1 MGKLVNNSHFIEL
14 FLFWDDS
21 TKASSSFPHRQKN
34 IYVHTPRAILMGDQQ
49 CLVRGTALKHL
60 RWPTQP
66 ALTRKLVSGGSDK
79 CSSPLEPTSGC
90 QRKAP
95 HTQSQLTLSRWA
107 AAPSRWCSTRHTWKG
122 IPSPPWH
129 PSCKLCQWL
138 PYLPQTEQCWLFCTR
153 QLRSLW
159 GQKAGPGSFIMSK
172 LIATQHK
179 DIFSTTG
186 WRNFP
191 PREERS
197 NKCSILSRSLP
208 KVMLACSC
216 RFSLLNIQM

>member
-1 MGKLVNNSHFIEL
+1 MGKLVNNSHFTEL
-14 FLFWDDS
+14 FLFWDDP
-21 TKASSSFPHRQKN
+21 TKASSSFPYRQTN
-34 IYVHTPRAILMGDQQ
+34 IYVHTPRDMLWVTSNAWWE
-49 CLVRGTALKHL
+49 H
-60 RWPTQP
+60 
-66 ALTRKLVSGGSDK
+66 SN
-79 CSSPLEPTSGC
+79 TSGD
-90 QRKAP
+90 P
-95 HTQSQLTLSRWA
+95 HSLLSAGNWFQGAQINAAALWGQHQVSEEGTTHTELTLSRWA
-107 AAPSRWCSTRHTWKG
+107 AAPSRWCSTHHTWKG

-138 PYLPQTEQCWLFCTR
+138 PYLPQTEQCWLFCAR
-153 QLRSLW
+153 LLRSLW

-179 DIFSTTG
+179 DISSTTG

-197 NKCSILSRSLP
+197 NKFSILSSSLP

-216 RFSLLNIQM
+216 RFPC

>member
-1 MGKLVNNSHFIEL
+1 MGKLVNNSNFTEL
-14 FLFWDDS
+14 FLFSDDP
-21 TKASSSFPHRQKN
+21 TKASSSFPHRQTN
-34 IYVHTPRAILMGDQQ
+34 IYEYTPRDTLMGDHQ
-49 CLVRGTALKHL
+49 CLVRALRHL

-66 ALTRKLVSGGSDK
+66 ALTRKLASGGSNK

-90 QRKAP
+90 QRKVP
-95 HTQSQLTLSRWA
+95 HTELTLSRWA
-107 AAPSRWCSTRHTWKG
+107 AAPSRWYSTHHTWKG

-153 QLRSLW
+153 LLRSLW
-159 GQKAGPGSFIMSK
+159 WQKGGPGSFIMAK

-179 DIFSTTG
+179 DISSTTG

-191 PREERS
+191 PREEWS
-197 NKCSILSRSLP
+197 NKCSVLSRSLP
-208 KVMLACSC
+208 KVTLDCSC
-216 RFSLLNIQM
+216 RFPC